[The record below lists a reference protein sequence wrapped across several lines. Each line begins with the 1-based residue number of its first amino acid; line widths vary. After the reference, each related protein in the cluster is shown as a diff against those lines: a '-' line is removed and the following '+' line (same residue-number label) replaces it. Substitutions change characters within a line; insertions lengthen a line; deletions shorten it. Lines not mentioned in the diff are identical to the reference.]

1 MIALDSIIV
10 ILIVLGALA
19 YLGRR
24 YYKKWKSPQS
34 MRNGKLRLHENPLQT
49 SCQREIPQTVISLA

>member
-24 YYKKWKSPQS
+24 YYKKWKSPKACGSENCGCAQS
-34 MRNGKLRLHENPLQT
+34 DSKLLAKENSPK
-49 SCQREIPQTVISLA
+49 P

>member
-24 YYKKWKSPQS
+24 YYKKWKSPKSCALENCGCAQTHS
-34 MRNGKLRLHENPLQT
+34 KRFAKEKIPKL
-49 SCQREIPQTVISLA
+49 

>member
-24 YYKKWKSPQS
+24 YYKKWKSPKSCGLENCGCTQTHS
-34 MRNGKLRLHENPLQT
+34 KLLPQKK
-49 SCQREIPQTVISLA
+49 IPKLK

>member
-24 YYKKWKSPQS
+24 YYKKWKSPKACGMENCGCTKTHS
-34 MRNGKLRLHENPLQT
+34 KL
-49 SCQREIPQTVISLA
+49 LAKEKSPRP